1 MRYLHPN
8 FATLLDDNYLRVVVA
23 LRLGWLHC
31 LRITFTLETNGYHG
45 LSCQRISGKL
55 LRHHTL
61 SDIIGRALKSANVSC
76 LLESLLRRSDCCA
89 RGRPIIV
96 EWERRKAFGGLSRSV
111 THRNVTERYTF
122 S

>member
-1 MRYLHPN
+1 MQSV
-8 FATLLDDNYLRVVVA
+8 FTWATAWLLPAINKAGRTINHAFIARPPIYELTSSDDRAPVCVHIWMA
-23 LRLGWLHC
+23 
-31 LRITFTLETNGYHG
+31 RIRDQ
-45 LSCQRISGKL
+45 LS
-55 LRHHTL
+55 
-61 SDIIGRALKSANVSC
+61 
-76 LLESLLRRSDCCA
+76 A